1 MTDTVLIVDD
11 EESVRRTFEEWLSA
25 ALPGAHV
32 FAVPDAES
40 ALRVANEHA
49 VDLAVLDW
57 NLGSGSD
64 GLRLLEDLVEFRPDV
79 VAILVTGFAHQAT
92 PLDALRM
99 GVRDY
104 LDKNQDLNRDT
115 FVAAVR
121 KQLDR
126 IRPAKHQRELNRR
139 LAAFREAVEKVLPIV
154 QTSAA
159 FNDPVPLPAAVKSL
173 LRFVIRGTRAADG
186 ALIVRHTSPDGA
198 ESTTAYGADGAALPA
213 PNVPFG
219 RSLAASVIS
228 FQEPVALNDFDP
240 KSLGPVELL
249 PFEANRSCILAAPLP
264 VGSETVVVVEL
275 FDKAAPGFTD
285 DDRRLL
291 ASAAEVGADLLRQAV
306 AERQTHKLLF
316 DAVEAA
322 LQATAHLSEAPA
334 PVTSADAPPPAVI
347 QRLKEGLRADTNAVA
362 DPDTTLRLVEAVRAL
377 ALKHGPS
384 AVDHCVRVVNDLRK
398 LLDEITGSA

>member
-11 EESVRRTFEEWLSA
+11 EESVRRTFQEWLVA
-25 ALPGAHV
+25 ALPGAQV
-32 FAVPDAES
+32 FAVGDAET

-64 GLRLLEDLVEFRPDV
+64 GLRLLEDLVEFRPDI

-115 FVAAVR
+115 FVAAIR

-126 IRPAKHQRELNRR
+126 IRPAKQQRELNAR

-186 ALIVRHTSPDGA
+186 VLIVRHTSADGT
-198 ESTTAYGADGAALPA
+198 ESTAAYRSDGEPLPLPDVA
-213 PNVPFG
+213 FG
-219 RSLAASVIS
+219 NSLAASVIS

-240 KSLGPVELL
+240 KTLGPVELL
-249 PFEANRSCILAAPLP
+249 PFEANRSSILAAPLR
-264 VGSETVVVVEL
+264 VGADAVVVIEL
-275 FDKAAPGFTD
+275 FDKASPGFGEE
-285 DDRRLL
+285 DRRLL
-291 ASAAEVGADLLRQAV
+291 AAAAEVGADLLRQAV

-316 DAVEAA
+316 DAVDAA
-322 LQATAHLSEAPA
+322 LQATANLVDA
-334 PVTSADAPPPAVI
+334 PVAAPTDAPPPSVI
-347 QRLKEGLRADTNAVA
+347 ARLREGLGGADAVA
-362 DPDTTLRLVEAVRAL
+362 DPETTLRLAEAVRML
-377 ALKHGPS
+377 ALRHGPT

-398 LLDEITGSA
+398 LLDEITGTA